1 MSNYPKPSFVIS
13 QSNFSLVW
21 FGSTNHFLVVQDTLQ
36 DFFSKAVVQIESEY
50 KEALEVL
57 LGIHPEIRGLMQ
69 AISIDNTSTLIKTTL
84 EDCKQFN
91 LSDFECSNLIMHQN
105 IVSVYYSS
113 KILQTIFE
121 SPYKYLKNNQ
131 TKRNKDILTLLEID
145 NTLSLMIGKEFVY
158 STPKDQFFVLQ
169 AQFANRLTEFYH
181 SISSPNW
188 LCAFHGCAV
197 QKNNKTFLLLGD
209 SGAGKST
216 LSSLLSLVDYRFI
229 ADDLVLMDHDFKV
242 YDNPAAVSVKENSWP
257 VIENYHKA
265 LANLK
270 TSKKVKGHT
279 KMKFLPMH
287 ALQKNTPQSFNVD
300 ALFWVNYTT
309 DQINHL
315 SYLDK
320 QQALSRLIPDT
331 WIHSELNSAK
341 AFANWA
347 INIKTYY
354 LDYHDFNIAKK
365 LFDAQLH

>member
-1 MSNYPKPSFVIS
+1 
-13 QSNFSLVW
+13 
-21 FGSTNHFLVVQDTLQ
+21 
-36 DFFSKAVVQIESEY
+36 
-50 KEALEVL
+50 
-57 LGIHPEIRGLMQ
+57 MQ
-69 AISIDNTSTLIKTTL
+69 AISIDNTSTITKDTAVENYKL
-84 EDCKQFN
+84 FN
-91 LSDFECSNLIMHQN
+91 PSDFESSNLTLGQN
-105 IVSVYYSS
+105 MVSVYYGS
-113 KILQTIFE
+113 KTLQIIFE
-121 SPYKYLKNNQ
+121 APFTYLKNSQ
-131 TKRNKDILTLLEID
+131 TKGNKELIILEKN
-145 NTLSLMIGKEFVY
+145 NTLQLLSDKELVY
-158 STPKDQFFVLQ
+158 TTSKDQFFVLQ
-169 AQFANRLTEFYH
+169 AQFANRLTELYH
-181 SISSPNW
+181 NISSPNW
-188 LCAFHGCAV
+188 LCGFHGCAV
-197 QKNNKTFLLLGD
+197 QKNNKTFLLLGG

-287 ALQKNTPQSFNVD
+287 ALQKNTPQSFNVN
-300 ALFWVNYTT
+300 ALVWVNYSK

-315 SYLDK
+315 SRLDK

-347 INIKTYY
+347 VNIKTYH

-365 LFDAQLH
+365 LFDAQIY